1 LAEETIVEASAG
13 RRVSSDLAWLI
24 DLLWGPAV
32 QAGLARVRTDG
43 TVPEGY
49 VAVERFAVVP
59 SLARPRF
66 LVPLA
71 SRRVAW
77 ASTSRYNALRPAK
90 VRALR
95 AAIGA
100 GMRVGAGHWA
110 LRDRLVVSVPAG
122 AARTS
127 LEALLIGAHLRSLL
141 GAPDLVMGIG
151 VREPHPNRKPTL
163 QLLDGAGEVRGYV
176 KVGWSPLTSE
186 LVRNEADA
194 LRACAAHPPPGLG
207 VPTVL
212 ASGRWRDLDLVAT
225 SPLPARVRRHRQP
238 LRPPPV
244 TITRGLAA
252 TAGRRAL
259 PLGASPYWSS
269 VRERVARVA
278 SGAASAA
285 AGAATAASAGEIAAT
300 LGDCLARIEEHHRD
314 TRFQFGRW
322 HGDWVPWN
330 LAWERERL
338 FAWDWEHSGGDAPLG
353 FDLLH
358 WQFQVAFVQQRRSA
372 AEAASRSAALAAPY
386 LARLGIEPAAAG
398 ALPWMYLLELY
409 LRAQRMQAA
418 GAGWNARFHPAMLQ
432 VLRAARA

>member
-1 LAEETIVEASAG
+1 MEASAG

-32 QAGLARVRTDG
+32 EAGVARVRTDG

-95 AAIGA
+95 AAVGA
-100 GMRVGAGHWA
+100 GMRVGAGQWA
-110 LRDRLVVSVPAG
+110 LRDRLVVSVAAG
-122 AARTS
+122 AAQTS
-127 LEALLIGAHLRSLL
+127 LEELLIGAHLRSLL

-151 VREPHPNRKPTL
+151 VKEPHPNRKPTL
-163 QLLDGAGEVRGYV
+163 QVLDGAGEVRGYV
-176 KVGWSPLTSE
+176 KVGWSSLTSE

-207 VPTVL
+207 VPTV
-212 ASGRWRDLDLVAT
+212 
-225 SPLPARVRRHRQP
+225 PLPARVRRHRQP

-259 PLGASPYWSS
+259 PLGASPWWSS

-285 AGAATAASAGEIAAT
+285 ASAAGGAGEIAAT
-300 LGDCLARIEEHHRD
+300 LEGCLARIEERCGD
-314 TRFQFGRW
+314 MRFEFGRW

-330 LAWERERL
+330 LAWDRERL

-372 AEAASRSAALAAPY
+372 AEAASRCAALATPY
-386 LARLGIEPAAAG
+386 LERLGIEPAAAG
-398 ALPWMYLLELY
+398 VLPWMYLLELY

>member
-1 LAEETIVEASAG
+1 
-13 RRVSSDLAWLI
+13 
-24 DLLWGPAV
+24 
-32 QAGLARVRTDG
+32 
-43 TVPEGY
+43 
-49 VAVERFAVVP
+49 
-59 SLARPRF
+59 
-66 LVPLA
+66 
-71 SRRVAW
+71 
-77 ASTSRYNALRPAK
+77 
-90 VRALR
+90 
-95 AAIGA
+95 
-100 GMRVGAGHWA
+100 MRVGAGQWA
-110 LRDRLVVSVPAG
+110 LRDRLVVSVAAG
-122 AARTS
+122 AAPTS
-127 LEALLIGAHLRSLL
+127 LEELLIGAHLRSLL
-141 GAPDLVMGIG
+141 GAPDLVMSIG

-252 TAGRRAL
+252 TAR
-259 PLGASPYWSS
+259 
-269 VRERVARVA
+269 
-278 SGAASAA
+278 
-285 AGAATAASAGEIAAT
+285 AGEIAAT
-300 LGDCLARIEEHHRD
+300 LEGCLARIEERCGD
-314 TRFQFGRW
+314 MRFEFGRW

-330 LAWERERL
+330 LAWDGERL

-358 WQFQVAFVQQRRSA
+358 WQFQVAFVQQRRNA
-372 AEAASRSAALAAPY
+372 AEAASRCAALATPY
-386 LARLGIEPAAAG
+386 LERLGIEPAAAG

-418 GAGWNARFHPAMLQ
+418 GAGW
-432 VLRAARA
+432 

>member
-1 LAEETIVEASAG
+1 MEASAG

-127 LEALLIGAHLRSLL
+127 LEELLIGAHLRSLL
-141 GAPDLVMGIG
+141 GVPDLVMGIG

-176 KVGWSPLTSE
+176 KVGWSPH
-186 LVRNEADA
+186 A

-285 AGAATAASAGEIAAT
+285 GAASATARAGEIAAT
-300 LGDCLARIEEHHRD
+300 LEGCLARIEERCGD
-314 TRFQFGRW
+314 MRFEFGRW

-330 LAWERERL
+330 LAWDGERL

-358 WQFQVAFVQQRRSA
+358 WQFQVAFVQQRRNA
-372 AEAASRSAALAAPY
+372 AEAASRCAALATPY
-386 LARLGIEPAAAG
+386 LERLGIEPAAAG